1 MIIENSCLTRVSNN
15 EIVDGKFMIPDSV
28 TSIGD
33 FAFEDC
39 SKLTN
44 VTIPD
49 SMTSIGSN
57 AFYNCSGLTNVTI
70 PDSVTSIGSAA
81 FSGCSGLTSITIP
94 FVGNRAGVTASDT
107 YQYTFGYIFGTSSY
121 TGGTKTEQYYY
132 GSSKSS
138 TTHDTYYIPSSLM
151 SVTVTGGNI
160 LYGAFYNCSGLTSV
174 TIGNSVTSIGS
185 YAFSWCTGLTSVVI
199 PDSVTSIGEKAFVC
213 CALTSK
219 QTNYK
224 AFQGKNGKLRCRRKT
239 YSEGKKHYV
248 RGTLKMCENGI
259 HYCTNLFEIFNYYHG
274 ELDKDIAIYE
284 IEVGSKILTSDSSK
298 CCTNSCVLK
307 RRLHREDII
316 KILNGKE
323 V

>member
-15 EIVDGKFMIPDSV
+15 EIVDGKFMIPASV

-57 AFYNCSGLTNVTI
+57 AFYNCSGLTSVTI
-70 PDSVTSIGSAA
+70 GNGVTSIGD
-81 FSGCSGLTSITIP
+81 
-94 FVGNRAGVTASDT
+94 R
-107 YQYTFGYIFGTSSY
+107 
-121 TGGTKTEQYYY
+121 
-132 GSSKSS
+132 
-138 TTHDTYYIPSSLM
+138 
-151 SVTVTGGNI
+151 
-160 LYGAFYNCSGLTSV
+160 AFYNCSGLTSV

>member
-39 SKLTN
+39 SGL
-44 VTIPD
+44 
-49 SMTSIGSN
+49 TSIN
-57 AFYNCSGLTNVTI
+57 I
-70 PDSVTSIGSAA
+70 PDSVTNIGVRA
-81 FSGCSGLTSITIP
+81 FAYCT
-94 FVGNRAGVTASDT
+94 
-107 YQYTFGYIFGTSSY
+107 
-121 TGGTKTEQYYY
+121 
-132 GSSKSS
+132 
-138 TTHDTYYIPSSLM
+138 
-151 SVTVTGGNI
+151 
-160 LYGAFYNCSGLTSV
+160 GLTSV
-174 TIGNSVTSIGS
+174 TIGSSVTRIGKGAFLGCVNLTSVKIPDKVTSIERSAFYNCTGLTSVTIGSGVTSIGNSAFLGCVNLTSIKIPNSVTSIGR